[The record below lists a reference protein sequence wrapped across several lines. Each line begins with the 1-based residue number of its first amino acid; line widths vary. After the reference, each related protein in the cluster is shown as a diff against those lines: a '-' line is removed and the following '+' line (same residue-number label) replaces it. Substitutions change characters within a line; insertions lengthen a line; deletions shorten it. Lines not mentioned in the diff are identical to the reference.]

1 MKKVYLMS
9 KQEKKDIWIG
19 EAWIAI
25 VALGMIFKVLSKFL

>member
-19 EAWIAI
+19 ETWIAI
-25 VALGMIFKVLSKFL
+25 IALGCLLKFIL